1 MIKNFM
7 KGLLFGSLTGAAAG
21 LLFAPNSGKKTRE
34 KIISE
39 IDETTDLTMNVNESL
54 GRFKE
59 ALLVTKETAAELLP
73 VFQNGVE
80 KDLEDFRFQ
89 AEPRIAQI
97 QEQINKLSDE
107 LAQVADEF
115 SEDSSKKN
123 EAHRFHLNRP
133 K

>member
-39 IDETTDLTMNVNESL
+39 IDETTNLTLDVNESL
-54 GRFKE
+54 AQFKE
-59 ALLVTKETAAELLP
+59 ALIVTKETAAELLP
-73 VFQNGVE
+73 VFQSGIE
-80 KDLEDFRFQ
+80 KDIENFQFQ
-89 AEPRIAQI
+89 AEPRIAKI
-97 QEQINKLSDE
+97 QEQIDKLSDE
-107 LAQVADEF
+107 LTQLTDEF
-115 SEDSSKKN
+115 SETQESDN
-123 EAHRFHLNRP
+123 PTQRFHLNRP

>member
-21 LLFAPNSGKKTRE
+21 LLLAPDSGKKTRE

-59 ALLVTKETAAELLP
+59 ALIVTKETAAELLP
-73 VFQNGVE
+73 VFQSGIE
-80 KDLEDFRFQ
+80 KDIEDFKFQ
-89 AEPRIAQI
+89 AEPRIAKI
-97 QEQINKLSDE
+97 QEQINQLTEE
-107 LAQVADEF
+107 LEQVSNEF
-115 SEDSSKKN
+115 SGEQQKGRQ
-123 EAHRFHLNRP
+123 RFHLNRP
-133 K
+133 